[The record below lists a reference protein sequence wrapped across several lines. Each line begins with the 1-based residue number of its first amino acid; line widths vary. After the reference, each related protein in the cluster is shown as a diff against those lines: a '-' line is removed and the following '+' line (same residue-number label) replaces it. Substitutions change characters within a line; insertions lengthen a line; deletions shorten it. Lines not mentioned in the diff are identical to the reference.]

1 MSEVELFPGHV
12 SPLGLGTIPHED
24 IGKYS
29 GLELLQRYVDGVY
42 PAASIGA
49 RMNFGLVEVA
59 EGRAVFR
66 GLPSERH
73 LNPLGG
79 VHGGWAAT
87 LLDSALGCAVQTL
100 LKRGEAYTTAE
111 FKVNLTRPITP
122 KTGEVVCEGWV
133 IHKGRTLAVSE
144 ATLKD
149 RDGKL
154 LAFGTETCSIFPAEN
169 LRARLI
175 AASRRQRQREHG

>member
-1 MSEVELFPGHV
+1 MSEVELFPGYG

-24 IGKYS
+24 FAEYT
-29 GLELLQRYVDGVY
+29 GLEILQRMIDRKY
-42 PAASIGA
+42 PAPSIGA
-49 RMNFGLVEVA
+49 RLNFALTEVS

-73 LNPLGG
+73 LNPLGA

-87 LLDSALGCAVQTL
+87 ILDSALACSVQTL
-100 LKRGEAYTTAE
+100 LAKGEAYTTAE

-122 KTGEVVCEGWV
+122 RTGEVVCEGRV
-133 IHKGRTLAVSE
+133 VHRGKTLAVSE

-149 RDGKL
+149 KEGKL
-154 LAFGTETCSIFPAEN
+154 LAFGTETCSIFP
-169 LRARLI
+169 LARL
-175 AASRRQRQREHG
+175 AAR